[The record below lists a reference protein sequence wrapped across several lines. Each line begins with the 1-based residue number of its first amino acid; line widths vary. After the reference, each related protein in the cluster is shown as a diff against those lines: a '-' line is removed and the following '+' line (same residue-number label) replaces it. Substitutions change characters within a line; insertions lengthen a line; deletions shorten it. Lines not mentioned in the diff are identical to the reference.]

1 MITAGVVEPRTKAA
15 EPTLAR
21 IRQDRDGAED
31 AVRLML
37 KVLERDLFDPNLN
50 VESLRRRAR
59 ARDKSS
65 LAFQSCTV
73 LPPKQYIAGR
83 RLEVAARLLT
93 GSDFRVWQIAE
104 AVGFSSLGVFSKAFH
119 RWAGIRPRAYRNQ
132 EGCTEALR
140 PVNTDLLRRAVEG
153 ALTDDEA
160 SWLVG
165 RLEKKIDFAR
175 KVNFRT
181 GFRAYSA
188 LQISIKSSI
197 YKN

>member
-1 MITAGVVEPRTKAA
+1 MIRAGIVEARTKAA
-15 EPTLAR
+15 ESTLAR
-21 IRQDRDGAED
+21 IRQDRDGSED
-31 AVRLML
+31 AVRRML
-37 KVLERDLFDPNLN
+37 SILERDLFDPNLN

-65 LAFQSCTV
+65 LAFQSCTG
-73 LPPKQYIAGR
+73 LPPKQYIASR

-93 GSDFRVWQIAE
+93 GSDFKVWQIAE

-132 EGCTEALR
+132 ESSTEALR
-140 PVNTDLLRRAVEG
+140 PIDADFLRRALEG

-165 RLEKKIDFAR
+165 RLR
-175 KVNFRT
+175 KL
-181 GFRAYSA
+181 YPS
-188 LQISIKSSI
+188 L
-197 YKN
+197 